1 VADDSSVPSDE
12 SDDLGAR
19 KSFWGHVQDL
29 RVALVRSSIAL
40 GLALVICLLVSNRI
54 VQVLEYPLRHIHMFE
69 SPQPTVTVKFG
80 ATTFGPF
87 AVTRE
92 QFPGLPPGPAPHP
105 VYQAKLVPLNG
116 QQVVALTL
124 DPAATAADLTEVRLN
139 NFSPTEP
146 FLVAFHVALY
156 AAVAVSSPFWIYFMG
171 GFMLPALKENERK
184 VILGWIGWSVTLFL
198 TGVLLTY
205 FLLLPVALRA
215 TLQYSELL
223 GFKSSDWRAEDYIS
237 FVSKFIFGMGLGFQF
252 PIVVLFLV
260 KLGLV
265 TSRQL
270 AHYRRHMVVLS
281 LVLGALLTT
290 PEVITQ
296 VAMAVPLYLLY
307 ETCIWIA
314 WYWERQK
321 RRAEGIIEIPSGS

>member
-1 VADDSSVPSDE
+1 VAEDPSVPPDE

-29 RVALVRSSIAL
+29 RVALVRSSIAI
-40 GLALVICLLVSNRI
+40 GLALVVCLLISNRI

-69 SPQPTVTVKFG
+69 VPQPTVTVKFG
-80 ATTFGPF
+80 ATTFGPYP
-87 AVTRE
+87 VTRE
-92 QFPGLPPGPAPHP
+92 QFPALPPGPAPHA

-116 QQVVALTL
+116 QQVVALVL
-124 DPAATAADLTEVRLN
+124 DPTVPTTEPTEVRLN

-146 FLVAFHVALY
+146 FMVAFHVALY

-171 GFMLPALKENERK
+171 GFMLPALKENERR
-184 VILGWIGWSVTLFL
+184 VIFGWIGWSLTLFL
-198 TGVLLTY
+198 SGVLLTY

-223 GFKSSDWRAEDYIS
+223 GFKSSDWRADEYIG

-265 TSRQL
+265 TSKQL
-270 AHYRRHMVVLS
+270 AHYRRHMVVVS

-307 ETCIWIA
+307 EACIWIA
-314 WYWERQK
+314 WSWERKK
-321 RRAEGIIEIPSGS
+321 RRAGGIIEV